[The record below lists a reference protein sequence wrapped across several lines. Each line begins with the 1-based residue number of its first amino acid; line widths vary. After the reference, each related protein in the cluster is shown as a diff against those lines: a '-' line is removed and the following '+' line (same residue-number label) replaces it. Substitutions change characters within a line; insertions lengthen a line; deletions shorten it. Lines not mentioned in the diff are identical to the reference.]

1 MQKPKRPSLEKIMPA
16 LGGSFAVKQYKDPPP
31 EMRSPFWHFHP
42 EIELV
47 YVKGGSGKRH
57 IGNHLSYYND
67 GELVLIGS
75 MLPHLGF
82 TDRLTGN
89 ESETIIQLRE
99 DFLGPDFFRSD
110 EMYMITQLF
119 DRARAGISFQGD
131 AKWKIGQRIE
141 NLPALDN
148 FARLIELLCILQD
161 LVWATEYEILN
172 ADGYSFEVSH
182 VDSERVNIIYD
193 HVRTNFQRPIPLD
206 EIASEVSMT
215 VPAFCRYFKKL
226 SGKTFTRFVNEFR
239 IVHACKLLSEMP
251 SSITDI
257 CFESGFNNFSHFN
270 RLFKEMTGKNPSEY
284 RKTFRRMIQ
293 ASVRPPELAEAHVL

>member
-1 MQKPKRPSLEKIMPA
+1 
-16 LGGSFAVKQYKDPPP
+16 
-31 EMRSPFWHFHP
+31 
-42 EIELV
+42 
-47 YVKGGSGKRH
+47 VKGGSGKRH

-99 DFLGPDFFRSD
+99 DFLGLEFFKSD
-110 EMYMITQLF
+110 EMYMISQLF
-119 DRARAGISFQGD
+119 ERARAGISIQGS
-131 AKWKIGQRIE
+131 AKLTIGGRIE

-161 LVWATEYEILN
+161 LAWTTEYEILN
-172 ADGYSFEVSH
+172 ADGYTFEVSNA
-182 VDSERVNIIYD
+182 DSNRVNLIYD

-206 EIASEVSMT
+206 EIASQVSMT
-215 VPAFCRYFKKL
+215 IPAFCRYFKKL

-251 SSITDI
+251 LSITDI

-284 RKTFRRMIQ
+284 RKEFRQILKTPTQ
-293 ASVRPPELAEAHVL
+293 ELALPIEV

>member
-1 MQKPKRPSLEKIMPA
+1 MLRTLKPALEKISPA
-16 LGGSFAVKQYKDPPP
+16 LGGSFAVKQYKEPPP
-31 EMRSPFWHFHP
+31 EGRSPVWHFHP
-42 EIELV
+42 ELELV
-47 YVKGGSGKRH
+47 YVKGCSGKRH

-89 ESETIIQLRE
+89 ESETIIQLRD
-99 DFLGPDFFRSD
+99 DFMGPDFFNSD
-110 EMYMITQLF
+110 EMYMISQLF
-119 DRARAGISFQGD
+119 ERARGGIAFHND
-131 AKWKIGQRIE
+131 DKRKIGGRIE

-148 FARLIELLCILQD
+148 FARFIELLCILQD
-161 LVWATEYEILN
+161 LAWATDYEILN
-172 ADGYSFEVSH
+172 ADGYTFEVSNA
-182 VDSERVNIIYD
+182 DSERVNLIYD
-193 HVRTNFQRPIPLD
+193 HVRTNFQRPIPLE
-206 EIASEVSMT
+206 EIASKVSMT
-215 VPAFCRYFKKL
+215 IPAFCRYFKKL

-251 SSITDI
+251 MSITDI

-284 RKTFRRMIQ
+284 RKDFRRILHSRVDSQ
-293 ASVRPPELAEAHVL
+293 LSIVDF